1 MNRNIGHSE
10 SAVAVDASL
19 SDQEISQCRGVYVG
33 GAGDLIVRLK
43 GRDADVT
50 FVGVPAG
57 SILPIGVTIVRSTST
72 ATNLV
77 ALY

>member
-1 MNRNIGHSE
+1 MNRDIGSSE
-10 SAVAVDASL
+10 NAVAVDASS
-19 SDQEISQCRGVYVG
+19 SDQTFSQCRGIYIG